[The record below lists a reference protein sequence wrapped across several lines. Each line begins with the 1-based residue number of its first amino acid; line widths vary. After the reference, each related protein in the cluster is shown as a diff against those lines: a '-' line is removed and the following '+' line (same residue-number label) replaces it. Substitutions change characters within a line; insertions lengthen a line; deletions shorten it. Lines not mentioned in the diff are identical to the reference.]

1 MKKNVLVGIR
11 IDSESRDLLSWA
23 LVKVAEPGDC
33 VVAVHVS
40 RTSSDHALG
49 EKLLLEGYLE
59 IYEGLCSIK
68 KVDLK
73 GQIFNG
79 NSTRKVLIRE
89 ARNYAAV
96 ALVVGIGKHGALGC
110 WTSTARYCAKRLP
123 TTTNV
128 LAINNGKIMFTRSN
142 NNQLL
147 GCDPRP
153 SVCLIENSAAGR
165 ELFQSEYGYS
175 EVGSEISSFAG
186 IQISKDGSRTS
197 SEESKIDEI
206 LSVINE
212 GKKIIFVV
220 GFLYLVGIKA

>member
-1 MKKNVLVGIR
+1 M
-11 IDSESRDLLSWA
+11 S
-23 LVKVAEPGDC
+23 
-33 VVAVHVS
+33 
-40 RTSSDHALG
+40 
-49 EKLLLEGYLE
+49 
-59 IYEGLCSIK
+59 
-68 KVDLK
+68 
-73 GQIFNG
+73 
-79 NSTRKVLIRE
+79 
-89 ARNYAAV
+89 
-96 ALVVGIGKHGALGC
+96 
-110 WTSTARYCAKRLP
+110 
-123 TTTNV
+123 
-128 LAINNGKIMFTRSN
+128 
-142 NNQLL
+142 